1 MSSYVI
7 VHANFLLEGEFKM
20 RKLLLVLFAVL
31 LLCGCSS
38 NNPSENAEAPAV
50 LKVGME
56 CDYAPFNWTQVED
69 SDTAVAISSVDYAD
83 GYDVVIASMIAES
96 LGMEVQIVKTDWDS
110 LIPSLN
116 AGAIDCI
123 IAGMTETPERAEA
136 VNFTTPYYE
145 SDMVVIIRN
154 DSDLVNI
161 TDIQELAGY
170 NVLGQANT
178 TYDEVIDQ
186 IQGVN
191 HMTPLA
197 TYSRMVLSLQ
207 SGEAD
212 AITAEL
218 PVANGVVAANPD
230 LTYVTFAEGHG
241 FVVDTSVSIA
251 VAKENTELLNNIQN
265 ALDQISVEDRLS
277 IMQDAVSRQP
287 AVQE

>member
-1 MSSYVI
+1 MI
-7 VHANFLLEGEFKM
+7 
-20 RKLLLVLFAVL
+20 LLLAA
-31 LLCGCSS
+31 GCSS
-38 NNPSENAEAPAV
+38 NATPENNDSNQPESSV
-50 LKVGME
+50 LRVGME
-56 CDYAPFNWTQVED
+56 CDYAPFNWTQVSD

-83 GYDVVIASMIAES
+83 GYDVVIASKLAAA

-145 SDMVVIIRN
+145 SDMVVIVKA

-161 TDIQELAGY
+161 TSIQELSGR
-170 NVLGQANT
+170 NVLGQINT
-178 TYDEVIDQ
+178 TYDDVIEQ

-197 TYSRMVLSLQ
+197 TYPRMILSLQ
-207 SGEAD
+207 AGEAD

-230 LTYVTFAEGHG
+230 LAIVRFAEGQG

-251 VAKENTELLNNIQN
+251 VAKQNTELLNNLQN
-265 ALDQISVEDRLS
+265 ALNSISQEERLQIMEDAVNRQPSVE
-277 IMQDAVSRQP
+277 
-287 AVQE
+287 E

>member
-1 MSSYVI
+1 M
-7 VHANFLLEGEFKM
+7 K
-20 RKLLLVLFAVL
+20 KLLALLMIL
-31 LLCGCSS
+31 LLAAGCSS
-38 NNPSENAEAPAV
+38 NATPENNGSNQPESSV
-50 LKVGME
+50 LRVGME
-56 CDYAPFNWTQVED
+56 CDYAPFNWTQVSD

-83 GYDVVIASMIAES
+83 GYDVVIASKLAAA

-145 SDMVVIIRN
+145 SDMVVIVKA

-161 TDIQELAGY
+161 TSIQELSGR
-170 NVLGQANT
+170 NVLGQINT
-178 TYDEVIDQ
+178 TYNDVIEQ

-197 TYSRMVLSLQ
+197 TYPRMILSLQ
-207 SGEAD
+207 AGEAD

-230 LTYVTFAEGHG
+230 LAIVRFAEGQG

-251 VAKENTELLNNIQN
+251 VAKQNTELLNNLQN
-265 ALDQISVEDRLS
+265 ALNSISQEERLQIMEDAVNRQPSVE
-277 IMQDAVSRQP
+277 
-287 AVQE
+287 E

>member
-1 MSSYVI
+1 MKKS
-7 VHANFLLEGEFKM
+7 F
-20 RKLLLVLFAVL
+20 VLFVL
-31 LLCGCSS
+31 ALFILCGCASS
-38 NNPSENAEAPAV
+38 DGTSGTSEEENSV
-50 LKVGME
+50 LRVGME
-56 CDYAPFNWTQVED
+56 CDYAPFNWTQVTD
-69 SDTAVAISSVDYAD
+69 SETAVPISSVDYAD
-83 GYDVVIASMIAES
+83 GYDVVIASIIAEKI
-96 LGMEVQIVKTDWDS
+96 GREVQIVKTDWDS

-123 IAGMTETPERAEA
+123 IAGMTETPERAES
-136 VNFTTPYYE
+136 VNFTSPYYE
-145 SDMVVIIRN
+145 SDMVVIIRK

-161 TDIQELAGY
+161 DDIQSLAGH

-186 IQGVN
+186 IEGVN
-191 HMTPLA
+191 HMTPLT

-230 LTYVTFAEGHG
+230 LTYVTFAQGKG

-251 VAKENTELLNNIQN
+251 VAKENTDLLNEIQS
-265 ALDQISVEDRLS
+265 ALDSISQEDRLS
-277 IMQDAVSRQP
+277 IMEAAVSRQP
-287 AVQE
+287 AVEE

>member
-1 MSSYVI
+1 MKKLF
-7 VHANFLLEGEFKM
+7 ALLM
-20 RKLLLVLFAVL
+20 ILLVVAGCGKEGGPVNPPSNVL
-31 LLCGCSS
+31 R
-38 NNPSENAEAPAV
+38 
-50 LKVGME
+50 VGME
-56 CDYAPFNWTQVED
+56 CDYAPFNWTQVND

-83 GYDVVIASMIAES
+83 GYDVVIASRLATA
-96 LGMEVQIVKTDWDS
+96 LGMEVEIVKTDWDS

-145 SDMVVIIRN
+145 SDMVVIVRA

-161 TDIQELAGY
+161 TSIQELSGR
-170 NVLGQANT
+170 NVLGQINT

-186 IQGVN
+186 IEGVN

-197 TYSRMVLSLQ
+197 TYPRMILSLQ

-230 LTYVTFAEGHG
+230 LAIVRFAEGQG

-251 VAKENTELLNNIQN
+251 VAKENTELLEKLQA
-265 ALDQISVEDRLS
+265 ALDNISEAERIQIMEDAINRQPSVE
-277 IMQDAVSRQP
+277 
-287 AVQE
+287 E

>member
-1 MSSYVI
+1 M
-7 VHANFLLEGEFKM
+7 K
-20 RKLLLVLFAVL
+20 KLLVIMMLMLLVGCATGNDASDEDVL
-31 LLCGCSS
+31 R
-38 NNPSENAEAPAV
+38 
-50 LKVGME
+50 VGME

-69 SDTAVAISSVDYAD
+69 SDTAVQISSVDFAD
-83 GYDVVIASMIAES
+83 GYDVVIASMIAEN
-96 LGMEVQIVKTDWDS
+96 LGMQVEIVKTDWDA

-136 VNFTTPYYE
+136 VSFTTPYYE
-145 SDMVVIIRN
+145 SQMVVIVRG
-154 DSDLVNI
+154 DSELTEID
-161 TDIQELAGY
+161 DIQQLSGY

-186 IQGVN
+186 IEGVN
-191 HMTPLA
+191 HMVPLA
-197 TYSRMVLSLQ
+197 TYPRMILSLQ

-230 LTYVTFAEGHG
+230 LAIVMFDEGKG

-251 VAKENTELLNNIQN
+251 VAKENTELLNAIQN
-265 ALDQISVEDRLS
+265 ALNGISEEQRLQIMEDA
-277 IMQDAVSRQP
+277 IGRQP
-287 AVQE
+287 ASEE

>member
-1 MSSYVI
+1 MI
-7 VHANFLLEGEFKM
+7 
-20 RKLLLVLFAVL
+20 LLLAA
-31 LLCGCSS
+31 GCSS
-38 NNPSENAEAPAV
+38 NATPENNGSNQPESSV
-50 LKVGME
+50 LRVGME
-56 CDYAPFNWTQVED
+56 CDYAPFNWTQVSD

-83 GYDVVIASMIAES
+83 GYDVVIASKLAAA

-145 SDMVVIIRN
+145 SDMVVIVKA

-161 TDIQELAGY
+161 TSIQELSGR
-170 NVLGQANT
+170 NVLGQINT
-178 TYDEVIDQ
+178 TYDDVIEQ

-197 TYSRMVLSLQ
+197 TYPRMILSLQ
-207 SGEAD
+207 AGEAD

-230 LTYVTFAEGHG
+230 LAIVRFAEGQG

-251 VAKENTELLNNIQN
+251 VAKQNTELLNNLQN
-265 ALDQISVEDRLS
+265 ALNSISQEERLQIMEDAVNRQPSVE
-277 IMQDAVSRQP
+277 
-287 AVQE
+287 E

>member
-1 MSSYVI
+1 MKKVLI
-7 VHANFLLEGEFKM
+7 ALMLV
-20 RKLLLVLFAVL
+20 LLVGCAGTNNNTSNETNVL
-31 LLCGCSS
+31 R
-38 NNPSENAEAPAV
+38 
-50 LKVGME
+50 VGME
-56 CDYAPFNWTQVED
+56 CDYAPFNWTQVES
-69 SDTAVAISSVDYAD
+69 SDTTVQISAVDYAD
-83 GYDVVIASMIAES
+83 GYDVVIASKIAS
-96 LGMEVQIVKTDWDS
+96 ALGMEVEIVKTDWDS

-123 IAGMTETPERAEA
+123 IAGMTETPERAES

-145 SDMVVIIRN
+145 SDMVVIVRK

-161 TDIQELAGY
+161 TSIQDLAGY
-170 NVLGQANT
+170 NVLGQSNT

-186 IQGVN
+186 IEGVN

-197 TYSRMVLSLQ
+197 TYPRMILSLQ

-230 LTYVTFAEGHG
+230 LAIVSFAQGNG

-251 VAKENTELLNNIQN
+251 VAKENTELLNNIQK
-265 ALDQISVEDRLS
+265 ALDS
-277 IMQDAVSRQP
+277 ITQDERINIMMEAVNRQP
-287 AVQE
+287 AVAE

>member
-1 MSSYVI
+1 MKKLF
-7 VHANFLLEGEFKM
+7 ALLM
-20 RKLLLVLFAVL
+20 ILLLVAGCGQSGNNNEGGNDEPVSNVL
-31 LLCGCSS
+31 R
-38 NNPSENAEAPAV
+38 
-50 LKVGME
+50 VGME
-56 CDYAPFNWTQVED
+56 CDYAPFNWTQVSD

-83 GYDVVIASMIAES
+83 GYDVVIASRLAEA

-145 SDMVVIIRN
+145 SDMVVVVRA

-161 TDIQELAGY
+161 TSIQELAGH
-170 NVLGQANT
+170 NVLGQLNT
-178 TYDEVIDQ
+178 TYDDVIDQ
-186 IQGVN
+186 IEGVN

-197 TYSRMVLSLQ
+197 TYPRMILSLQ
-207 SGEAD
+207 AGEAD

-230 LTYVTFAEGHG
+230 LAIVRFAEGQG

-251 VAKENTELLNNIQN
+251 VAKENTELLNNLQN
-265 ALDQISVEDRLS
+265 ALNNISEAERLQIMEDAVNRQPSVE
-277 IMQDAVSRQP
+277 
-287 AVQE
+287 E

>member
-1 MSSYVI
+1 M
-7 VHANFLLEGEFKM
+7 K
-20 RKLLLVLFAVL
+20 KLLALLMIL
-31 LLCGCSS
+31 LLAAGCSS
-38 NNPSENAEAPAV
+38 NATPENNGSNQPESSV
-50 LKVGME
+50 LRVGME
-56 CDYAPFNWTQVED
+56 CDYAPFNWTQVSD

-83 GYDVVIASMIAES
+83 GYDVVIASKLAAA

-123 IAGMTETPERAEA
+123 IVGMTETPERAEA

-145 SDMVVIIRN
+145 SDMVVIVKA

-161 TDIQELAGY
+161 TSIQELSGR
-170 NVLGQANT
+170 NVLGQINT
-178 TYDEVIDQ
+178 TYDDVIEQ

-197 TYSRMVLSLQ
+197 TYPRMILSLQ
-207 SGEAD
+207 AGEAD

-230 LTYVTFAEGHG
+230 LAIVRFAEGQG

-251 VAKENTELLNNIQN
+251 VAKQNTELLNNLQN
-265 ALDQISVEDRLS
+265 ALNSISQEERLQIMEDAVNRQPSVE
-277 IMQDAVSRQP
+277 
-287 AVQE
+287 E

>member
-1 MSSYVI
+1 MKKLF
-7 VHANFLLEGEFKM
+7 ALLM
-20 RKLLLVLFAVL
+20 IMLLVAGCGNNNSNPADGGSNEPASNVL
-31 LLCGCSS
+31 R
-38 NNPSENAEAPAV
+38 
-50 LKVGME
+50 VGME
-56 CDYAPFNWTQVED
+56 CDYAPFNWTQVTD

-83 GYDVVIASMIAES
+83 GYDVVIASKLAEA

-145 SDMVVIIRN
+145 SDMVVIVKA

-161 TDIQELAGY
+161 TSIQELSGR
-170 NVLGQANT
+170 NVLGQINT
-178 TYDEVIDQ
+178 TYDDVIEQ
-186 IQGVN
+186 IEGVN

-197 TYSRMVLSLQ
+197 TYPRMILSLQ

-212 AITAEL
+212 AITAEM

-230 LTYVTFAEGHG
+230 LTIVSFAEGKG

-251 VAKENTELLNNIQN
+251 VAKENTELLNAIQN
-265 ALDQISVEDRLS
+265 SLNKITEEQRLQIMEAA
-277 IMQDAVSRQP
+277 IERQP
-287 AVQE
+287 ATEE

>member
-1 MSSYVI
+1 M
-7 VHANFLLEGEFKM
+7 K
-20 RKLLLVLFAVL
+20 KLLALLMIL
-31 LLCGCSS
+31 LLAAGCSS
-38 NNPSENAEAPAV
+38 NATPENNGSNQPESSV
-50 LKVGME
+50 LRVGME
-56 CDYAPFNWTQVED
+56 CDYAPFNWTQVSD

-83 GYDVVIASMIAES
+83 GYDVVIASKLAAA

-145 SDMVVIIRN
+145 SDMDVIVKA

-161 TDIQELAGY
+161 TSIQELSGR
-170 NVLGQANT
+170 NVLGQINT
-178 TYDEVIDQ
+178 TYDDVIEQ

-197 TYSRMVLSLQ
+197 TYPRMILSLQ
-207 SGEAD
+207 AGEAD

-230 LTYVTFAEGHG
+230 LAIVRFAEGQG

-251 VAKENTELLNNIQN
+251 VAKQNTELLNNLQN
-265 ALDQISVEDRLS
+265 ALNSISQEERLQIMEDAVNRQPSVE
-277 IMQDAVSRQP
+277 
-287 AVQE
+287 E